1 MAERKHI
8 QKERC
13 REVKGSKRAQKKKSL
28 SLQVEGGAI
37 EAKAVQKIERTRLVV
52 TRVLTQRLC

>member
-13 REVKGSKRAQKKKSL
+13 REVKGSKRAQKKSL

-37 EAKAVQKIERTRLVV
+37 GSKAVQTIRENEVSCHKDFD
-52 TRVLTQRLC
+52 